1 MQFCCILLTV
11 FLQALLLLAV
21 GLTLGQDQL
30 RPILHQSLGF
40 GLDGQY
46 QYNYNSDIDSRQE
59 VRDGRGQTLGSYSYV
74 DEKGMLQRAEYV
86 AGLNGFQISATNLPK
101 DTPEVAAAKA
111 QHEAAVNYARS
122 ILPPLPPE
130 PVKPQPVIRPQ
141 ISRNEQLDHISAEVA
156 RAKAAYERALRAQEE
171 ETLSKQSVLHFPAA
185 MQPQIVLQTTPKP
198 QITAEQIPRSEFGE
212 TPEVALARKEH
223 LAALALARS
232 NLPVLPEFARRF

>member
-1 MQFCCILLTV
+1 M
-11 FLQALLLLAV
+11 LLAV

-30 RPILHQSLGF
+30 RPILHQTLGF

-59 VRDGRGQTLGSYSYV
+59 VRDGRGQTLGSYSYI
-74 DEKGMLQRAEYV
+74 DEKGILQKAEYV
-86 AGLNGFQISATNLPK
+86 AGPNGFQISATNLPK

-130 PVKPQPVIRPQ
+130 PVRPEPVVRPQP
-141 ISRNEQLDHISAEVA
+141 ISRSEQLDRISSEVA
-156 RAKAAYERALRAQEE
+156 RAKAAYERALRAQED
-171 ETLSKQSVLHFPAA
+171 ETLKRQQGLQFPAA
-185 MQPQIVLQTTPKP
+185 VQPQLTLQTTPRPRP
-198 QITAEQIPRSEFGE
+198 QITADQIPRSEFGE

-223 LAALALARS
+223 LAAHALAKTS
-232 NLPVLPEFARRF
+232 LPVVPDFVRRF